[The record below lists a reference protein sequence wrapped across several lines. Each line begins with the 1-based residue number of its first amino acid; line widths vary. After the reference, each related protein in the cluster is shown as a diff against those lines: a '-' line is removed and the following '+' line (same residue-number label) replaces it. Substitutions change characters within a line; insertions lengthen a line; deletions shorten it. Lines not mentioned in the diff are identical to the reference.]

1 MIDGDREPGSTVFC
15 PLDSLR
21 QLYPRQTL
29 QLMTFRRPQSDR
41 LLLFLSRLLP
51 VEAGC
56 HRAGLKL
63 GLSGQ
68 DA

>member
-1 MIDGDREPGSTVFC
+1 
-15 PLDSLR
+15 
-21 QLYPRQTL
+21 
-29 QLMTFRRPQSDR
+29 MTFRRPQSDR